1 MRKLK
6 KRIVSTLLI
15 VVWISFTWNVYAQ
28 EITIG
33 ADLVSNYV
41 WRGSKLGNASFQP
54 SVSAEYKGISLEAWG
69 STDFT
74 GDAFELDLTAG
85 YQINGL
91 RLAITDYFAT
101 SDINTQPYF
110 KYKSGNGHVFEGT
123 IEYTFSE
130 KIPLS
135 LKWNTYFAGTDNT
148 YKCHDY
154 STYIEAAYTFC
165 LWKVNMSTE
174 IGITPWKGAYA
185 DSFNVVNIGLQAS
198 KDITI
203 TKKFALPIFTK
214 IIFNPADNRAFM
226 VLGLSI

>member
-1 MRKLK
+1 MKEFK
-6 KRIVSTLLI
+6 KRIAFTFLI
-15 VVWISFTWNVYAQ
+15 MAWIGVTWNAHAQ

-33 ADLVSNYV
+33 GDLVSNYI
-41 WRGSKLGNASFQP
+41 WRGSKLGNASVQP
-54 SVSAEYKGISLEAWG
+54 SVSAGYKGISLTAWG

-85 YQINGL
+85 YQIDGL
-91 RLAITDYFAT
+91 RLSITDYFAT
-101 SDINTQPYF
+101 SDVNTQPYF

-123 IEYTFSE
+123 VEYTFSE
-130 KIPLS
+130 KVPLT
-135 LKWNTYFAGTDNT
+135 LNWNTYFAGTDNT
-148 YKCHDY
+148 YKSHDY
-154 STYIEAAYTFC
+154 STYIEAAYPFS
-165 LWKVNMSTE
+165 LWKVNMRAE

-198 KDITI
+198 KDITV
-203 TKKFALPIFTK
+203 TKKFALPVFAK